1 MKRILMTIGGAWLS
15 AFSFAMIP
23 APIRGETECVTG
35 LVFSLPFAIGVFV
48 FLRGL
53 GVIPREG
60 GKQKTVNTIEERV
73 Q

>member
-1 MKRILMTIGGAWLS
+1 MTIGGAWLS

-53 GVIPREG
+53 GVITREM
-60 GKQKTVNTIEERV
+60 GKQKTFSTFEGRI